1 MRVFTEEYKVIKL
14 SNLISC
20 QPNQDILAQNH
31 AVRMYKTVSTKKN
44 NSTVFIKF
52 FDNKDN
58 FLKNHSLEIYKILC
72 KDFA

>member
-31 AVRMYKTVSTKKN
+31 AVRMYKTVSTK
-44 NSTVFIKF
+44 
-52 FDNKDN
+52 
-58 FLKNHSLEIYKILC
+58 
-72 KDFA
+72 